1 MGFFLNPSL
10 INALDAHPVQL
21 QGSSQGALDN
31 INNMVSDSKMVQV
44 RGSWIISIFFFFS
57 PLPCSLIKYPRLK
70 KKKIESGQ

>member
-44 RGSWIISIFFFFS
+44 RGSWIISIFFFLS

>member
-21 QGSSQGALDN
+21 QGSSQGAWDN

-44 RGSWIISIFFFFS
+44 RGSWIISIFFFSLLS
-57 PLPCSLIKYPRLK
+57 PAH
-70 KKKIESGQ
+70 

>member
-44 RGSWIISIFFFFS
+44 RGGWIISIFFSLS
-57 PLPCSLIKYPRLK
+57 PLSFSLIKYPRLK
-70 KKKIESGQ
+70 KKKK